1 MTGPP
6 AARGAG
12 DEPAATAAGRGGG
25 GGEAR
30 RAAAAGTG
38 RGGDQHV
45 FDRGGA
51 VVFGGEGQRM
61 IDVIGELRLVLLRL
75 AEAVE
80 RVRRWTSCGC
90 RRSTKPLSAI

>member
-1 MTGPP
+1 MQVVLSLDSRLHGMQRNV
-6 AARGAG
+6 ALLGDRRDAG
-12 DEPAATAAGRGGG
+12 GQ
-25 GGEAR
+25 
-30 RAAAAGTG
+30 AAAEGNQYILD
-38 RGGDQHV
+38 GGS
-45 FDRGGA
+45 A
-51 VVFGGEGQRM
+51 VVFCGERQRM

>member
-1 MTGPP
+1 VQVVFGLGSCAHRPQLDVALLGDRCDTGGP
-6 AARGAG
+6 AAA
-12 DEPAATAAGRGGG
+12 E
-25 GGEAR
+25 
-30 RAAAAGTG
+30 
-38 RGGDQHV
+38 GDQHV

-51 VVFGGEGQRM
+51 VVFGGEGPRM

>member
-1 MTGPP
+1 MPT
-6 AARGAG
+6 
-12 DEPAATAAGRGGG
+12 
-25 GGEAR
+25 
-30 RAAAAGTG
+30 RAP
-38 RGGDQHV
+38 
-45 FDRGGA
+45 A

-61 IDVIGELRLVLLRL
+61 IDVIVELRLVLLRL